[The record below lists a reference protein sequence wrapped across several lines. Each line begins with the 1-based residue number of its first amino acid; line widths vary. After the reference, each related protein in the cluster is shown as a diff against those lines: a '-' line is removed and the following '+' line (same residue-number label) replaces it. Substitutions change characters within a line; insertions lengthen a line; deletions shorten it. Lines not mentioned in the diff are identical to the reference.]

1 MIDLFATGADDARK
15 AATARLKSEVSHAL
29 ALTDADTV
37 MVTELA
43 CHEPGCPPRETV
55 VAVMRQGR
63 PTETW
68 KFHKAAADL
77 DRGEV
82 RAALNPS
89 GAASLATDRAA
100 HS

>member
-1 MIDLFATGADDARK
+1 MMDLFANGADDARK
-15 AATARLKSEVSHAL
+15 AATARLKSAVTDAL

-37 MVTELA
+37 LVTELA

-77 DRGEV
+77 DSGELC
-82 RAALNPS
+82 AALNASVPAL
-89 GAASLATDRAA
+89 AAPDRTA